1 MKIINS
7 VFDFYSE
14 KPTIVTIGTFDGVHI
29 GHQQII
35 KELVVQAE
43 ENNFIPCVFTFFPFP
58 KMILTPL
65 NYPKQIQTLEEKLN
79 TLKQFGIRLIVVQ
92 PFNKKFADLEAEE
105 FACEILHKRLH
116 CKKIIVGYDHRF
128 GKGRSATIDD
138 LKIFGKKFSFE
149 VQEISP
155 QQINEISVSSTKVRK
170 ALLNGDLQK
179 VKNYLGRYFSF
190 TSKVIHGA
198 KLGRKIGFPTAN
210 LELSPEY
217 KILPKQGAY
226 VVKSKIDEKE
236 YFGILNIGQKPTL
249 NGENTTIEVH
259 FFDFERNL
267 YSKEIS
273 VDFLHF
279 IREEKK
285 FNNIEELKNQLKKD
299 ENFAKEIIKKY
310 FST

>member
-7 VFDFYSE
+7 VLDFYSE

-35 KELVVQAE
+35 KELVIQAE
-43 ENNFIPCVFTFFPFP
+43 KNNLIPCVFTFFPFP

-65 NYPKQIQTLEEKLN
+65 DYPKQIQTLQEKLN
-79 TLKQFGIRLIVVQ
+79 TLKQFGIQLVVVQ
-92 PFNKKFADLEAEE
+92 PFSKEFADLEAEE
-105 FACEILHKRLH
+105 FVREILHKRLH

-138 LKIFGKKFSFE
+138 LKIFGNQFSFE

-170 ALLNGDLQK
+170 ALLNGDLQI

-210 LELSPEY
+210 LEVSPEY

-259 FFDFERNL
+259 FFNFEGDL

-285 FNNIEELKNQLKKD
+285 FSNIEELKNQLKKD
-299 ENFAKEIIKKY
+299 ENFAKEIIKNH